1 MSILKPAKLYFSELL
16 QLDRK
21 HEKKW
26 KDSLNLSK
34 IEEESEG
41 ITEVAREDCRGLR
54 QDFAKSVSPD
64 LPKSPRSLFLI
75 EFLNKVVRF
84 PKVFN
89 GFVNRASDL
98 GCLAGKR
105 SEKPKIRL
113 NQSQKLV
120 KHVIDS
126 DLEESSILSQ
136 EDFTKKPA
144 TARKGII
151 FSHLWRFQK
160 NKNESPQ
167 TASSTGSSVRRVATG
182 TANVSNFRSLRRR
195 LTLKPNDPDFIKI
208 FRRISGEK
216 AKISNDEFRAYLLT
230 RYPGP
235 MVDSMLK
242 FFNFKY
248 TSFDDYVSEMNRFV
262 AMGEE
267 RHLNFCFELFDLN
280 KDRRINYQ
288 DTFKAMEIRTGSHY
302 DEDLIMILEMFDIKA
317 AGSVKG
323 KGARVERRRSTFSL
337 IKDEHK
343 NAEAKDLKDL
353 KDLKEEKKAK
363 PKNVAIN
370 YTEFSMIKFNVR
382 PQILQDF
389 LKFTCN
395 YEFLTERNALQPT
408 HGAKESEVIV
418 MDMNLNPEA
427 NDKLMKSD
435 KYEYYCALDSAMGLF
450 GKAQLED
457 LLKKFKFLQSDER
470 LRLKVINK
478 QSMIEKLVMVKQPEI
493 FGYNNAYISER
504 FYEFLS
510 QGKDLTK
517 ASFLHKCHAVLANPG
532 SLTTNR
538 LAFELID
545 LRKDNKLSV
554 DEIYYFFEAI
564 PHRSKVYSE
573 VLV

>member
-1 MSILKPAKLYFSELL
+1 MSILRPTKLYFSELL

-34 IEEESEG
+34 IEEESEVY
-41 ITEVAREDCRGLR
+41 TEVEKVDCRSLR
-54 QDFAKSVSPD
+54 TDFGKSVSPE
-64 LPKSPRSLFLI
+64 LAKSPRSLFLI
-75 EFLNKVVRF
+75 EFLGKVVRF
-84 PKVFN
+84 PKVFV
-89 GFVNRASDL
+89 GFVKRGNEV
-98 GCLAGKR
+98 GCLVSKKG
-105 SEKPKIRL
+105 EKPKIRL

-120 KHVIDS
+120 KHILDS
-126 DLEESSILSQ
+126 DLEGSSVLSQ
-136 EDFTKKPA
+136 EDLIKKPV

-160 NKNESPQ
+160 TKNESPQ
-167 TASSTGSSVRRVATG
+167 TASSTGSSVRRVGTG
-182 TANVSNFRSLRRR
+182 TINGSNFRSLRRR

-208 FRRISGEK
+208 FKKISGEK
-216 AKISNDEFRAYLLT
+216 LKISNDEFKSYLLT
-230 RYPGP
+230 RYPLLI
-235 MVDSMLK
+235 VDSMLK

-248 TSFDDYVSEMNRFV
+248 TSFEEYVNEMNRFV

-267 RHLNFCFELFDLN
+267 RHLNFCFEIFDLN
-280 KDRRINYQ
+280 KDRRISFQ
-288 DTFKAMEIRTGSHY
+288 DTFKAMEIRTGNHY

-317 AGSVKG
+317 AGNLKSKG
-323 KGARVERRRSTFSL
+323 NRVGRRRSTFSL
-337 IKDEHK
+337 IKDEK
-343 NAEAKDLKDL
+343 KEVVKDLGN
-353 KDLKEEKKAK
+353 EKKTK
-363 PKNVAIN
+363 SKNVSIN

-395 YEFLTERNALQPT
+395 YEFLHEKNNAVQPS
-408 HGAKESEVIV
+408 HGPKDSENIV
-418 MDMNLNPEA
+418 MDMNLNPET
-427 NDKLMKSD
+427 NEKLMKSD
-435 KYEYYCALDSAMGLF
+435 KYDYYCALDSAMGLF
-450 GKAQLED
+450 NKTQLED
-457 LLKKFKFLQSDER
+457 LLKKFRFLQSDER

-478 QSMIEKLVMVKQPEI
+478 QSMIDKLVMFKQPEI
-493 FGYNNAYISER
+493 FGYNNAYLSER

-517 ASFLHKCHAVLANPG
+517 ASFLYKCHAVLANPG
-532 SLTTNR
+532 ILTTNR

-545 LRKDNKLSV
+545 LRNDNKISV

-573 VLV
+573 ILV